1 MKIATIAGV
10 ALAST
15 VAGAGTAVSADVLT
29 VQHGDTLSEL
39 AVKHHTSVDDFVKK
53 NGIKDANL
61 IITGQKLTFTH
72 KDNAH
77 AVKKATDTNAHY
89 TVVDGDTLSTIAETY
104 HTTPQAIAELNGM
117 SVDDILHIGTV
128 LTVANHA
135 QPQAHA
141 KTTMSTSKPVAKQTP
156 VANPAQPAK
165 QSSVAQSAKDVKP
178 AVAQP
183 APSHEKKA
191 TPAKATSP
199 DVDQLSEVAS
209 SAPNSVASSTAPSS
223 VASSAPSSVAS
234 STAPSSVASSAPSSV
249 ASSTA
254 PSSVAS
260 STAPSSVA
268 SSTAPSSAPSSIA
281 SSTPSSVA
289 SSAPSSVASSTAPS
303 SVASS
308 VASSAPS
315 SVASSTAPSSVASS
329 APGSVASSA
338 PSSVA
343 SSAPGSV
350 ASSAPSS
357 VASSAPSSVASSTP
371 SSTTPDTTT
380 PTRNQLGTG
389 SLSGVQRSA
398 IVNEAISLTH
408 QNIPYVW
415 GGKTTAGF
423 DCSGLTA
430 YVYGK
435 AGASIPSYTVA
446 EESYVKTMDVKTPA
460 DVTANAQTGDLL
472 FWGGHGQTYHVAIY
486 IGNGQYVAAPQP
498 GMNVEVEPVSTYF
511 MPSFIGRY

>member
-77 AVKKATDTNAHY
+77 AVKKATDTNAYY

-104 HTTPQAIAELNGM
+104 HTTPQAIAELNGIL
-117 SVDDILHIGTV
+117 VDDILHIGTV

-141 KTTMSTSKPVAKQTP
+141 KTTTSTSKSVAKQNP

-165 QSSVAQSAKDVKP
+165 QSSVAQSTKDVKP

-199 DVDQLSEVAS
+199 DVDQLSEV
-209 SAPNSVASSTAPSS
+209 V
-223 VASSAPSSVAS
+223 SSAPSSVAS

-268 SSTAPSSAPSSIA
+268 SSTAPSS
-281 SSTPSSVA
+281 
-289 SSAPSSVASSTAPS
+289 VASSTAP
-303 SVASS
+303 SS

-329 APGSVASSA
+329 APSSVASSTA

-343 SSAPGSV
+343 SSAPD
-350 ASSAPSS
+350 A
-357 VASSAPSSVASSTP
+357 
-371 SSTTPDTTT
+371 TT
-380 PTRNQLGTG
+380 PTRNQLGAG

-446 EESYVKTMDVKTPA
+446 EENYVKTMDVKTPA

>member
-1 MKIATIAGV
+1 M
-10 ALAST
+10 
-15 VAGAGTAVSADVLT
+15 
-29 VQHGDTLSEL
+29 
-39 AVKHHTSVDDFVKK
+39 TS
-53 NGIKDANL
+53 
-61 IITGQKLTFTH
+61 
-72 KDNAH
+72 
-77 AVKKATDTNAHY
+77 
-89 TVVDGDTLSTIAETY
+89 S
-104 HTTPQAIAELNGM
+104 
-117 SVDDILHIGTV
+117 
-128 LTVANHA
+128 
-135 QPQAHA
+135 
-141 KTTMSTSKPVAKQTP
+141 
-156 VANPAQPAK
+156 
-165 QSSVAQSAKDVKP
+165 
-178 AVAQP
+178 
-183 APSHEKKA
+183 
-191 TPAKATSP
+191 
-199 DVDQLSEVAS
+199 
-209 SAPNSVASSTAPSS
+209 APSS

-260 STAPSSVA
+260 SAPDA
-268 SSTAPSSAPSSIA
+268 
-281 SSTPSSVA
+281 
-289 SSAPSSVASSTAPS
+289 
-303 SVASS
+303 
-308 VASSAPS
+308 
-315 SVASSTAPSSVASS
+315 
-329 APGSVASSA
+329 
-338 PSSVA
+338 
-343 SSAPGSV
+343 
-350 ASSAPSS
+350 
-357 VASSAPSSVASSTP
+357 
-371 SSTTPDTTT
+371 TT
-380 PTRNQLGTG
+380 PTRNQLGAG

-446 EESYVKTMDVKTPA
+446 EENYVKTMDVKTPA

>member
-135 QPQAHA
+135 QPQTQAQAQAHA
-141 KTTMSTSKPVAKQTP
+141 KTTTSTSKSVAKQTP

-209 SAPNSVASSTAPSS
+209 SAP
-223 VASSAPSSVAS
+223 SSVAS

-268 SSTAPSSAPSSIA
+268 SS
-281 SSTPSSVA
+281 
-289 SSAPSSVASSTAPS
+289 APSSVASSTAPS

-308 VASSAPS
+308 
-315 SVASSTAPSSVASS
+315 TPSSVASS
-329 APGSVASSA
+329 A
-338 PSSVA
+338 
-343 SSAPGSV
+343 
-350 ASSAPSS
+350 
-357 VASSAPSSVASSTP
+357 P

-446 EESYVKTMDVKTPA
+446 EESYVKTMDVETPA

>member
-135 QPQAHA
+135 QPQTHA
-141 KTTMSTSKPVAKQTP
+141 KTTTSTSKSVAKQNP

-165 QSSVAQSAKDVKP
+165 QSSVAQSTKDVKP

-199 DVDQLSEVAS
+199 DVDQLSE
-209 SAPNSVASSTAPSS
+209 

-268 SSTAPSSAPSSIA
+268 SSTAPSSVA

-308 VASSAPS
+308 TAPSSVASSTAPSSVASSAPS

-329 APGSVASSA
+329 TT

-343 SSAPGSV
+343 SSAPN
-350 ASSAPSS
+350 A
-357 VASSAPSSVASSTP
+357 
-371 SSTTPDTTT
+371 TT
-380 PTRNQLGTG
+380 PTRNQLGAG

-435 AGASIPSYTVA
+435 AGTSIPSYTVA
-446 EESYVKTMDVKTPA
+446 EENYVKTMDVKTPA

>member
-135 QPQAHA
+135 QPQTQAQAQAHA
-141 KTTMSTSKPVAKQTP
+141 KTTTSTSKSVAKQTP

-209 SAPNSVASSTAPSS
+209 SAPSSVASSTAPSSVASSAPSSVASSTAPSSVASSTAPSSVASSTPSS

-268 SSTAPSSAPSSIA
+268 SSTP
-281 SSTPSSVA
+281 
-289 SSAPSSVASSTAPS
+289 
-303 SVASS
+303 SS

-329 APGSVASSA
+329 AP
-338 PSSVA
+338 SSVA
-343 SSAPGSV
+343 SST
-350 ASSAPSS
+350 
-357 VASSAPSSVASSTP
+357 APSSVASSTPSSVASSTPSSVASSAP

-486 IGNGQYVAAPQP
+486 IGNGQYIAAPQP

>member
-141 KTTMSTSKPVAKQTP
+141 KTTTSTSKSVAKQTP

-223 VASSAPSSVAS
+223 VASSAPNSVASSTAPSSVASSTAPSSVASSTAPSSVASSTPSSVASSTPSSVASSAPSSVASSTAPSSVASSTPSSVASSVPSSVASSTAPSSVAS

-260 STAPSSVA
+260 S
-268 SSTAPSSAPSSIA
+268 
-281 SSTPSSVA
+281 
-289 SSAPSSVASSTAPS
+289 
-303 SVASS
+303 
-308 VASSAPS
+308 APS

-329 APGSVASSA
+329 APDA
-338 PSSVA
+338 
-343 SSAPGSV
+343 
-350 ASSAPSS
+350 
-357 VASSAPSSVASSTP
+357 
-371 SSTTPDTTT
+371 TT
-380 PTRNQLGTG
+380 PTRNQLGAG

-446 EESYVKTMDVKTPA
+446 EENYVKTMDVKTPA

>member
-141 KTTMSTSKPVAKQTP
+141 KTTTSTSKSVAKQTP

-223 VASSAPSSVAS
+223 VASSAPNSVASSTAPSSVASSTAPSSVASSTAPSSVASSTPSSVASSTPSSVASSAPSSVASSTAPSSVASSTPSSVASSVPSSVASSTAPSSVAS

-260 STAPSSVA
+260 SAPDA
-268 SSTAPSSAPSSIA
+268 
-281 SSTPSSVA
+281 
-289 SSAPSSVASSTAPS
+289 
-303 SVASS
+303 
-308 VASSAPS
+308 
-315 SVASSTAPSSVASS
+315 
-329 APGSVASSA
+329 
-338 PSSVA
+338 
-343 SSAPGSV
+343 
-350 ASSAPSS
+350 
-357 VASSAPSSVASSTP
+357 
-371 SSTTPDTTT
+371 TT
-380 PTRNQLGTG
+380 PTRNQLGAG

-446 EESYVKTMDVKTPA
+446 EENYVKTMDVKTPA